1 MFKYLYLKLIIYVGY
16 FYILLGSL
24 FLLIPLLY
32 LEIGRPKDFI
42 KAALKILIGIILII
56 KKTAFESIPSAI
68 CLLLT
73 VLLVFNVVEIFTS
86 RWNQLTDKEKNQLIT
101 LVQFKKNLLKM
112 LEAINLGVANLNNSL
127 NFFKFDINNDNKN
140 KKEWVRND
148 KK

>member
-1 MFKYLYLKLIIYVGY
+1 MIIYLGY
-16 FYILLGSL
+16 FYIFLGSL

-42 KAALKILIGIILII
+42 RAALKLLIGIILII
-56 KKTAFESIPSAI
+56 KKTVFESISIAI

-73 VLLVFNVVEIFTS
+73 VLLIFNVVEIFKS

-112 LEAINLGVANLNNSL
+112 SEAINLGVANLNNSL
-127 NFFKFDINNDNKN
+127 NFFKSDINNENKN